1 MYRQKIN
8 QDMEDLNTTN
18 QLSLKS
24 IKRSNQQTQKY
35 TFIKESQKASELN
48 ENENTKYQSLWAAAK
63 DIYSCLNAYNRRN
76 LPKSTT

>member
-48 ENENTKYQSLWAAAK
+48 ENENTKYQ
-63 DIYSCLNAYNRRN
+63 NV
-76 LPKSTT
+76 